1 MNVTHLMII
10 GFGAIL
16 LLVGV
21 LAPQGGWNMYVMALG
36 FIHIVVGNLLVFRQ
50 LQRNFRENAEAAA
63 QAPDQQ
69 GTDSK
74 PQA

>member
-63 QAPDQQ
+63 QASDQQ

>member
-63 QAPDQQ
+63 QASAQQ